1 MEEYNRNEK
10 EKAGRAL
17 AELMAQHE
25 NIQDDPNQRGIEH
38 LMEQRQLEALIDRR
52 EMEVAKQKDLVEVLN
67 QELDD
72 KDDEL
77 AEMDEALAMARE
89 RYDQHTFYW
98 RSVLQE
104 VRSGK
109 RW

>member
-1 MEEYNRNEK
+1 MKHRRDME
-10 EKAGRAL
+10 G
-17 AELMAQHE
+17 
-25 NIQDDPNQRGIEH
+25 
-38 LMEQRQLEALIDRR
+38 
-52 EMEVAKQKDLVEVLN
+52 AKQTNLVEVLN

-89 RYDQHTFYW
+89 RYDQHTFYF

-104 VRSGK
+104 VRIGK